1 MDSWQLKQILKL
13 YTYFVVKTTSSVKLF
28 EDFEVSLQKFHNG
41 WNDFIALRPSASNL
55 KSFSITRKNF
65 FSQYV
70 RTILVILV
78 TKNYFLPL
86 TFFARASLGIFFLV
100 AVQASLSNVSTFAVR
115 NFGFS
120 GPKNFL
126 NVSTADFKSS
136 FLFRALLILSVGYL
150 DWSPPQILNFVS
162 LQPSAIGSWNE
173 NTIYVL
179 KKEIFQFLGIKS
191 EVYNWKHPFSL

>member
-1 MDSWQLKQILKL
+1 M
-13 YTYFVVKTTSSVKLF
+13 
-28 EDFEVSLQKFHNG
+28 
-41 WNDFIALRPSASNL
+41 
-55 KSFSITRKNF
+55 
-65 FSQYV
+65 
-70 RTILVILV
+70 
-78 TKNYFLPL
+78 
-86 TFFARASLGIFFLV
+86 FFARASLGIFFLV
-100 AVQASLSNVSTFAVR
+100 AVQASLSNVSTSAVG
-115 NFGFS
+115 NCGFC

-191 EVYNWKHPFSL
+191 EVYNWKRVIMVCIQYVFWFPCCMTVSWISEVVSFVIANVFSTSNVKYKF